1 MEAQAQTVL
10 RSPERAP
17 LFSSAAL
24 RKLIVPLVVEQFL
37 AMTIGMA
44 DTIMVTSV
52 GEHAVSGVSLVDNI
66 SILLINVFSALATGG
81 AVVAAQYLGSRDEPN
96 ACAAAKQLF
105 YVIGA
110 LSTATMAVCLLFR
123 EPILRLVFGHLEESV
138 MEAAMTYFLLTALSY
153 PLLAVYNAGAALF
166 RAMGNSKVS
175 MLASLLMN
183 IVNIGLNAILIYGV
197 GIGVA
202 GAGFGTLF
210 SRLAGAVLMTWL
222 ICQHGH
228 RIHIDHLLHF
238 EFRGQ
243 LVKKILR
250 IGVPN
255 GLENGMFQLGKII
268 VQGMIASYGTAAI
281 AANAVCNS
289 IAGFPIIP
297 GSAIGLAL
305 ITVVGQCVGA
315 QRYEEA
321 KQYIH
326 KLTGLA
332 YLFMF
337 FFNALIAIFCSQ
349 IVGFFSLSA
358 EATDTAV
365 QIMLW
370 HSLFCAVFWP
380 AAFTMPNGLRAANDV
395 RFTMTV
401 SILSMWICRICM
413 SYILGTVLGMGALGT
428 WFAMFLDWIVRI
440 VFFAVRLHSNK
451 WQHRELQQK
460 MAAVD

>member
-228 RIHIDHLLHF
+228 RIHIDGLLHF
-238 EFRGQ
+238 EFRKQ

-255 GLENGMFQLGKII
+255 GLENGMFQIGKLLVLGL
-268 VQGMIASYGTAAI
+268 VTPLGTSAT
-281 AANAVCNS
+281 AANAIANS
-289 IAGFPIIP
+289 VAGVVNVP
-297 GSAIGLAL
+297 GNAISLSL
-305 ITVVGQCVGA
+305 ITVVGQCMGA
-315 QRYEEA
+315 GDA
-321 KQYIH
+321 KQAVGYTK
-326 KLTGLA
+326 KLMA
-332 YLFMF
+332 IVYLSMGTLSVLLF
-337 FFNALIAIFCSQ
+337 FFAAPV
-349 IVGFFSLSA
+349 VGLFGL
-358 EATDTAV
+358 TAAAAAMAV
-365 QIMLW
+365 EVLRW
-370 HSLFCAVFWP
+370 CAVFDLIFWP
-380 AAFTMPNGLRAANDV
+380 MSFSLPNALRASGDAKFTMIVSMCSMWIFRIGFSYLLVPQIGLLGVWAAMFID
-395 RFTMTV
+395 
-401 SILSMWICRICM
+401 WICRI
-413 SYILGTVLGMGALGT
+413 
-428 WFAMFLDWIVRI
+428 
-440 VFFAVRLHSNK
+440 VFFVIRYRGDK
-451 WQHRELQQK
+451 WEKKFIH
-460 MAAVD
+460 

>member
-1 MEAQAQTVL
+1 MEAQTVL

-66 SILLINVFSALATGG
+66 STLLINVFSALATGG
-81 AVVAAQYLGSRDEPN
+81 AVVAAQYLGSRDEEN
-96 ACAAAKQLF
+96 ACSAAKQLF
-105 YVIGA
+105 YAIGA
-110 LSTATMAVCLLFR
+110 LSAATMAVCLLFR
-123 EPILRLVFGHLEESV
+123 EPILRLVFGQLEDNV
-138 MEAAMTYFLLTALSY
+138 MKAAMTYFLLTAISY
-153 PLLAVYNAGAALF
+153 PLLAIYNAGAALF

-183 IVNIGLNAILIYGV
+183 IVNIGLNAILIYGAD
-197 GIGVA
+197 IGVA

-255 GLENGMFQLGKII
+255 GLENGMFQIGKLLVLGL
-268 VQGMIASYGTAAI
+268 VTPLGTSAT
-281 AANAVCNS
+281 AANAIANS
-289 IAGFPIIP
+289 VAGVVNVP
-297 GSAIGLAL
+297 GNAISLSL
-305 ITVVGQCVGA
+305 ITVVGQCMGA
-315 QRYEEA
+315 GDSKQAVRYTR
-321 KQYIH
+321 
-326 KLTGLA
+326 KLMTIVYLA
-332 YLFMF
+332 MGSLSVLLF
-337 FFNALIAIFCSQ
+337 FFATPVVGLFGLTPGAAVMAIQ
-349 IVGFFSLSA
+349 VLR
-358 EATDTAV
+358 
-365 QIMLW
+365 W
-370 HSLFCAVFWP
+370 CAVFDLIFWP
-380 AAFTMPNGLRAANDV
+380 MSFSLPNALRASGDAKFTMI
-395 RFTMTV
+395 V
-401 SILSMWICRICM
+401 SMFSMWIFRIGF
-413 SYILGTVLGMGALGT
+413 SYLLVPQIGLLGV
-428 WFAMFLDWIVRI
+428 WVAMFIDWIVRAV
-440 VFFAVRLHSNK
+440 VFLNRFLSGRWKTKTVI
-451 WQHRELQQK
+451 
-460 MAAVD
+460 